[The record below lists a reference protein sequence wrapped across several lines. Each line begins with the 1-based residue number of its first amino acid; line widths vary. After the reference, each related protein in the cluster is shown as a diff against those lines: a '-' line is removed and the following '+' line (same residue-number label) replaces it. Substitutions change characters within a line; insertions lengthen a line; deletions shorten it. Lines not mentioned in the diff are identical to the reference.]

1 MMLGLVN
8 SPAVAQQIP
17 VGLGRLA
24 DDFGVGTD
32 TGVLDSS
39 SGTLTSAGGSTISPT
54 GILTIDPT
62 AYQTAIANLNANGLD
77 VVGVLPA
84 DGSGMPS
91 GSSADSSGNSALN
104 ILNCGTSNCG
114 GLTPAPSNYNYTPP
128 TTPTSTPLCGTGS
141 TEWINGIDNCVL
153 MAIGGGTLLLLV
165 LIGGKGGKKVRR

>member
-1 MMLGLVN
+1 MMLGLVS
-8 SPAVAQQIP
+8 SPAAQQIP
-17 VGLGRLA
+17 FGLGRLG

-39 SGTLTSAGGSTISPT
+39 SGTLTSGGGSTISPT

-84 DGSGMPS
+84 NGSGMPAASSTDTS
-91 GSSADSSGNSALN
+91 GSSALN

-114 GLTPAPSNYNYTPP
+114 SLTPAPSNYNYTP
-128 TTPTSTPLCGTGS
+128 TSPTSTPLCGTGS

-153 MAIGGGTLLLLV
+153 MAIGGGALLLLV
-165 LIGGKGGKKVRR
+165 MMGGKKVRR